1 MARIAHPFGIVRGA
15 ALASAVLAGSASA
28 PAWCGTLIERGD
40 TISVSVAEAP
50 KFSGERKVDPDGR
63 IMLPQLGSVDV
74 AGLDVDAAR
83 IRLEQQ
89 LVSRGLLKA
98 PTVAV
103 EIARYRPLYVGGKVG
118 RPGAIEYEP
127 GLTVRHAIIL
137 AGGLGQA
144 RDDASATVDVAELRA
159 RWQTATYQLM
169 QIDSRIA
176 RLNAELLRDEPT
188 QPEQTTAQGGTARAG
203 PLVAVDRSILAD
215 RLATWSESQRHLR
228 DEMSLFDLEIDVL
241 GQQASIQDQERAL
254 VTEQVEAA
262 KGLVEKGLMPL
273 PRLQE
278 LQRVQS
284 QTARDLLEN
293 RAFSA
298 RAKQSRS
305 SVQFELES
313 ADLKW
318 RIDIR
323 QQLREAL
330 IEQAQTKA
338 SVEALSTQIL
348 NAGADLSDT
357 KQFELVIV
365 IYRTVDGSEKTISA
379 RMNTEILPGDVLD
392 VSFAKGSG

>member
-1 MARIAHPFGIVRGA
+1 
-15 ALASAVLAGSASA
+15 
-28 PAWCGTLIERGD
+28 
-40 TISVSVAEAP
+40 
-50 KFSGERKVDPDGR
+50 
-63 IMLPQLGSVDV
+63 
-74 AGLDVDAAR
+74 
-83 IRLEQQ
+83 
-89 LVSRGLLKA
+89 
-98 PTVAV
+98 
-103 EIARYRPLYVGGKVG
+103 
-118 RPGAIEYEP
+118 
-127 GLTVRHAIIL
+127 
-137 AGGLGQA
+137 
-144 RDDASATVDVAELRA
+144 
-159 RWQTATYQLM
+159 M

-176 RLNAELLRDEPT
+176 RLNAELLRDEPAK
-188 QPEQTTAQGGTARAG
+188 PEQTTAQGETARAG

-241 GQQASIQDQERAL
+241 GQQANIQDQERAL

-348 NAGADLSDT
+348 NAGAD
-357 KQFELVIV
+357 
-365 IYRTVDGSEKTISA
+365 
-379 RMNTEILPGDVLD
+379 
-392 VSFAKGSG
+392 